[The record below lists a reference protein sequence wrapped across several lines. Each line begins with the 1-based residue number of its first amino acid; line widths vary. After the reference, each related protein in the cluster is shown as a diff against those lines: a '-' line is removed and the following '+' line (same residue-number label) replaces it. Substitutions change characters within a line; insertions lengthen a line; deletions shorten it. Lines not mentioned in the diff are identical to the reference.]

1 MPALFYNQ
9 YWNIVGEHVVREVK
23 AFLNGGTMA
32 KGGNETTVVLIPK
45 LQNPERLKDL
55 LPISL
60 CNVVYKIA
68 SKVLSNR
75 LKLVMP
81 EVMGGHPRTWHG
93 GGALM

>member
-1 MPALFYNQ
+1 MPALFYKQ
-9 YWNIVGEHVVREVK
+9 YWNIVGEDVVREVK

-32 KGGNETTVVLIPK
+32 KGWNETTVVLIPK

-93 GGALM
+93 GRALM